1 MGNIQCLCGLQ
12 QGHTMGNT
20 ELLNQLAKLRA
31 GDVWP
36 IPENIRLADV
46 LDECGYLNGMYRSGV
61 DVRLTAR
68 NGVVTCT
75 AGRKRAA

>member
-1 MGNIQCLCGLQ
+1 MS
-12 QGHTMGNT
+12 NT
-20 ELLNQLAKLRA
+20 KLLKHLAKLRA

-75 AGRKRAA
+75 AGRKQAA